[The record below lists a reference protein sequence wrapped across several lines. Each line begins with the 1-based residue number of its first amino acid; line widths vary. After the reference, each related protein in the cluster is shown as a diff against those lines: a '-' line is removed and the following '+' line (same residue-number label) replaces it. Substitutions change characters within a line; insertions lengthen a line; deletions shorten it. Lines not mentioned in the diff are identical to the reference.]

1 VRQQPVRTELIEVPV
16 DRYIA
21 LPAALTAP
29 LLPPAPPPRNCTL
42 RGGTPTVCALEAV
55 LWSTQWK
62 ALLDRANEDR
72 ATASRL
78 GREAAEA
85 GRSDRDGEVKP

>member
-1 VRQQPVRTELIEVPV
+1 MRTELIEVQV

-21 LPAALTAP
+21 LPVALTAP
-29 LLPPAPPPRNCTL
+29 LPPPVPPPRDC
-42 RGGTPTVCALEAV
+42 RIHDGTPTVCALEAV

-78 GREAAEA
+78 GREAAAA
-85 GRSDRDGEVKP
+85 GLSGRDGEVKP